1 MEHRGVLFVDLDNCS
16 FKRKSNLSFFS
27 FFFVF
32 LFSLN
37 PLFAAPIPTISQKPT
52 DKPIDK
58 AIRVKV
64 HNGGEYCYAPAFVD
78 GESYIYIN
86 DCSSSSVLFARYDV
100 FQRVAWKIKNVWLC
114 MTAPNS
120 VTGVGRKATADWDYI
135 KLRPCVINDP
145 NQRWI
150 ITGRVLYTADKKF
163 RVKDHK
169 WYAYISKNEGDYYN
183 HTLSSS
189 MDEWIDT
196 IATPGN
202 MSLKTSLG
210 WKFTGTS
217 GFYMYYIS
225 DDGSKPE
232 ISDLYYNPENGH
244 IARYFPA
251 AGLLSC
257 MASQQSFSENWN
269 WVKWLFCNDNIP
281 DAYDSGY
288 WNVSFLVG
296 REGPLLDYR
305 GNFLRITQYGSNW
318 GMSYTAKP
326 SYLKQDT
333 ENSPKSEFVLSY
345 DIERWN
351 RYAMA
356 NVEDSLPYCPAP
368 GKKQDVSGSKQRVK
382 RNLPSNFQLDE
393 GWRRRLYDIA
403 TTTPSTSRI
412 PLGQGICGICLLHAF
427 QMLAELQ
434 DRFPHPPR
442 QRGYFFD
449 LAPNTDPVFSLRRRY
464 PRLHRA
470 IGLATVFYGV
480 PVTPMA
486 DPVNMSMRAAA
497 ATAQVILPNFDWVQ
511 SPIATDQSAIRS
523 AILDLFNAPVGTM
536 WIGLSVYI
544 RPNGT
549 TGRHAL
555 PILRSPNGLIIIPTN
570 TPITT
575 ANFYTYNLALRELPS
590 SDIPLILS
598 RITQIRN
605 PVVTAFATLRLTEI
619 TAQPL
624 SVMISQSNCT
634 GEGEGRR
641 GNQQSPTSASVNQC
655 DSGRCPL

>member
-1 MEHRGVLFVDLDNCS
+1 MRYNGAPFFNPRNRNLKE
-16 FKRKSNLSFFS
+16 KSLVTFFS
-27 FFFVF
+27 FLFVF

-37 PLFAAPIPTISQKPT
+37 SPFVAPVHQKPT

-64 HNGGEYCYAPAFVD
+64 HNGWEYCYAPAFVD

-86 DCSSSSVLFARYDV
+86 DCSSSSVQPARYDV
-100 FQRVAWKIKNVWLC
+100 FQRVAWKVRNIWLC

-169 WYAYISKNEGDYYN
+169 WYAYISKNEGDYYD
-183 HTLSSS
+183 HTLSPL

-225 DDGSKPE
+225 DDGSKPA

-257 MASQQSFSENWN
+257 MASQQSFSEDWN
-269 WVKWLFCNDNIP
+269 WVKWLYCNDNIS

-296 REGPLLDYR
+296 REGPILDRR
-305 GNFLRITQYGSNW
+305 GNFLRVTQYGSNW
-318 GMSYTAKP
+318 GVPYTAKP

-382 RNLPSNFQLDE
+382 RNLPPNFQLTE
-393 GWRRRLYDIA
+393 EWQRRIYATA
-403 TTTPSTSRI
+403 TTTPSASSV
-412 PLGQGICGICLLHAF
+412 PPGQGICGVCLIQAF
-427 QMLAELQ
+427 QILAELQ
-434 DRFPHPPR
+434 DRLPNPPR
-442 QRGYFFD
+442 PIGYFFD
-449 LAPNTDPVFSLRRRY
+449 PVPNTNPMISLRRRY

-470 IGLATVFYGV
+470 IGLATVLYGV
-480 PVTPMA
+480 PITRTVNPVT
-486 DPVNMSMRAAA
+486 MSMRAAA
-497 ATAQVILPNFDWVQ
+497 ATAQVVLPNFDWVL
-511 SPIATDQSAIRS
+511 SPIATDSAAIRAS
-523 AILDLFNAPVGTM
+523 VLDLFNAPIGTM
-536 WIGLSVYI
+536 WVGLSVYI

-570 TPITT
+570 IPTT
-575 ANFYTYNLALRELPS
+575 AADFSAYSATLGELPAS
-590 SDIPLILS
+590 NIPLILS
-598 RITQIRN
+598 RITQQRN
-605 PVVTAFATLRLTEI
+605 PSVTAFATLRLTEI
-619 TAQPL
+619 RAQPL

-641 GNQQSPTSASVNQC
+641 GNKQVPTSASVNQC